1 MSLSNPPRKNITE
14 TNVSMPL
21 LSEMFG
27 PISRGRV
34 IVALVDPDSQ
44 FNPLFVNLSAEHLRS
59 GGDLLYLAS
68 SRPPNEIRQQFSELG
83 LDITEYEARDNAVLF
98 DAYSTEMGIKSSEKY
113 QTRSSNLN
121 ELSITISESALQ
133 WPAGTLV
140 IVESY
145 SNMALNQEKVFA
157 KFLKRV
163 VGRWRNQGAIMI
175 VGLATDLHSPEFYQQ
190 MKLVSDG
197 VLEIRL
203 TEHGGEIINTIRAKS
218 MKGQNSDTRWRQ
230 ILFDSKMKA
239 SLRLLE

>member
-1 MSLSNPPRKNITE
+1 LSNPPRTKTSE
-14 TNVSMPL
+14 TTVDVPV

-34 IVALVDPDSQ
+34 IVALYDPDSQ
-44 FNPLFVNLSAEHLRS
+44 YNPLFVNISAEHLRS
-59 GGDLLYLAS
+59 GGDLLYLGSA
-68 SRPPNEIRQQFSELG
+68 RPPNEIRQQFSELG
-83 LDITEYEARDNAVLF
+83 VDIAEYEARDNAVLF
-98 DAYSTEMGIKSSEKY
+98 DAYSAQMGIKSSEKY
-113 QTRSSNLN
+113 QTRTSNLN
-121 ELSITISESALQ
+121 ELSITISESAPQ

-145 SNMALNQEKVFA
+145 SHMALNQEKVFA
-157 KFLKRV
+157 KFWQRV
-163 VGRWRNQGAIMI
+163 AGRWRNQSAIMI
-175 VGLATDLHSPEFYQQ
+175 VGLAVDLHSQEFYQE

-197 VLEIRL
+197 VFEVKLMER
-203 TEHGGEIINTIRAKS
+203 GGEIINTLRARS